1 MTALTGMH
9 ACQACAGAPPAIC
22 CAFFVPICCLSRR
35 TAFPTLSSV
44 A

>member
-1 MTALTGMH
+1 MA
-9 ACQACAGAPPAIC
+9 ACPVSRAGTFVLPAIC

-35 TAFPTLSSV
+35 IAFPTLSSV